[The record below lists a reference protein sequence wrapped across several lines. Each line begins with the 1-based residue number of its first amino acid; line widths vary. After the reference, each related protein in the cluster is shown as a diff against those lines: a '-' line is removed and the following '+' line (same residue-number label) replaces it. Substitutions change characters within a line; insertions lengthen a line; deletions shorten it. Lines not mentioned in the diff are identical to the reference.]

1 MTYRQAGA
9 VEGPGGPGAGPV
21 TAPALSAVPVPPA
34 VPVLAGTGAIERGRG
49 GVRSVAEGLR
59 LLGAVVLGAV
69 TALLGVVFVP
79 LALPFA
85 RRPAVRGA
93 ARRLAVLEARRL
105 RLDPAALGLGA
116 DRPDGR
122 ELRYLAARVPVGV
135 LGGLVAALLAIG
147 AGAAVVLA
155 WSWARGLPFDGM
167 TPSAPLLAYTF
178 LAGVVL
184 LFLDLSGLVGVYA
197 LERRLAVRE
206 LGPDLTEALQHR
218 IAELAESRAGV
229 LSAVDSERRR
239 IERDLHDGLQQRLV
253 ALSMLVGRARRG
265 RPELLEQ
272 AHEEAQQ
279 ALAELREV
287 AWRVYPSGLDALG
300 LADALSGV
308 AERSGVPV
316 KVVCELSAR
325 PPTAVE
331 TASYFV
337 VSEAVTNAAKH
348 ARATAITVEVRER
361 GTMVVVRVQDDGVGG
376 ADAAGG
382 GLSGLSG
389 RVAALDGRLRVDSPP
404 GGPTTITAELPCG

>member
-1 MTYRQAGA
+1 M
-9 VEGPGGPGAGPV
+9 PS
-21 TAPALSAVPVPPA
+21 LVPP
-34 VPVLAGTGAIERGRG
+34 LRG
-49 GVRSVAEGLR
+49 GMGPAAEGLR
-59 LLGAVVLGAV
+59 LLRAVVLGTV
-69 TALLGVVFVP
+69 TALLDVVF
-79 LALPFA
+79 LLLTLPFA
-85 RRPAVRGA
+85 GRPAVRGA
-93 ARRLAVLEARRL
+93 ARRLVALEARRL
-105 RLDPAALGLGA
+105 RLDPAALELDT

-135 LGGLVAALLAIG
+135 LGGLVFTLLVYGAEMAVALS
-147 AGAAVVLA
+147 
-155 WSWARGLPFDGM
+155 WSWGRGLPFDGM
-167 TPSAPLLAYTF
+167 TPSLPLLAYAF
-178 LAGVVL
+178 LGGVVL
-184 LFLDLSGLVGVYA
+184 LFLDLSGLVGVHT
-197 LERRLAVRE
+197 LERRLAVRM
-206 LGPDLTEALQHR
+206 LGPDPTDALRRR
-218 IAELAESRAGV
+218 ITELAESRAGV
-229 LSAVDSERRR
+229 LEAVDSERRR

-265 RPELLEQ
+265 RSELLAQ

-287 AWRVYPSGLDALG
+287 AWRVYPSGLDSLG
-300 LADALSGV
+300 LANALAGV

-325 PPTAVE
+325 PPMAVQ

-361 GTMVVVRVQDDGVGG
+361 DTMVIVRIQDDGVGG
-376 ADAAGG
+376 ASAAGG
-382 GLSGLSG
+382 GLSGLAR

>member
-1 MTYRQAGA
+1 M
-9 VEGPGGPGAGPV
+9 PP
-21 TAPALSAVPVPPA
+21 LVPP
-34 VPVLAGTGAIERGRG
+34 LRG
-49 GVRSVAEGLR
+49 GVGPAAEGLR
-59 LLGAVVLGAV
+59 LLRAVVLGTV
-69 TALLGVVFVP
+69 TALLDVVFLL

-85 RRPAVRGA
+85 GHPAVRGT
-93 ARRLAVLEARRL
+93 ARRLAVIEARRL
-105 RLDPAALGLGA
+105 RLDPAALDLGT

-135 LGGLVAALLAIG
+135 LGGLVLTLLVYG
-147 AGAAVVLA
+147 VGVAVTLV
-155 WSWARGLPFDGM
+155 WSWGRGLPFDGM
-167 TPSAPLLAYTF
+167 TPSVPLLAY
-178 LAGVVL
+178 LLLGGVVL
-184 LFLDLSGLVGVYA
+184 LFLDLSGLAGVHA
-197 LERRLAVRE
+197 LERRLAVRM
-206 LGPDLTEALQHR
+206 LGPDPADALRRR
-218 IAELAESRAGV
+218 ITELAESRAGV
-229 LSAVDSERRR
+229 LEAVDSERRR

-265 RPELLEQ
+265 RSELLAQ

-287 AWRVYPSGLDALG
+287 AWRVYPSGLDSLG
-300 LADALSGV
+300 LADALAGV

-316 KVVCELSAR
+316 KVVCELSVR
-325 PPTAVE
+325 PPMAVQ

-361 GTMVVVRVQDDGVGG
+361 DTMVVVCVRDDGLGG
-376 ADAAGG
+376 ASAAGG
-382 GLSGLSG
+382 GLSGLAR

>member
-1 MTYRQAGA
+1 MR
-9 VEGPGGPGAGPV
+9 P
-21 TAPALSAVPVPPA
+21 
-34 VPVLAGTGAIERGRG
+34 
-49 GVRSVAEGLR
+49 VAEGLR
-59 LLGAVVLGAV
+59 LLGAVVLGTL
-69 TALLGVVFVP
+69 TALLGLVF
-79 LALPFA
+79 LLLTLPFA
-85 RRPAVRGA
+85 GHPAVRGA

-105 RLDPAALGLGA
+105 RLDPAALELGA
-116 DRPDGR
+116 DPPDGQ
-122 ELRYLAARVPVGV
+122 EWRYLAARVPVGV
-135 LGGLVAALLAIG
+135 LGGLVILLLVCG
-147 AGAAVVLA
+147 AWMAVALA
-155 WSWARGLPFDGM
+155 WSWGRGLPFDGM
-167 TPSAPLLAYTF
+167 TPSAPLLAYAL
-178 LAGVVL
+178 LAGLVL

-197 LERRLAVRE
+197 LERRLAARM
-206 LGPDLTEALQHR
+206 LGPDPTEALRRR

-229 LSAVDSERRR
+229 LAAVDSERRR
-239 IERDLHDGLQQRLV
+239 IERDLHDGVQQRLV

-287 AWRVYPSGLDALG
+287 AWRVYPSGLDSLG
-300 LADALSGV
+300 LANALAGV

-316 KVVCELSAR
+316 KVVCELSVR

-361 GTMVVVRVQDDGVGG
+361 DTMVVVRVRDDGVGG
-376 ADAAGG
+376 ASAAGG
-382 GLSGLSG
+382 GLSGLAR
-389 RVAALDGRLRVDSPP
+389 RVAALDGRLGVDSPP

>member
-1 MTYRQAGA
+1 M
-9 VEGPGGPGAGPV
+9 PS
-21 TAPALSAVPVPPA
+21 LVPP
-34 VPVLAGTGAIERGRG
+34 LRG
-49 GVRSVAEGLR
+49 GMGPAAEGLR
-59 LLGAVVLGAV
+59 LLRAVVLGTV
-69 TALLGVVFVP
+69 TALLDVVF
-79 LALPFA
+79 LLLTLPFA
-85 RRPAVRGA
+85 SRPAVRGA
-93 ARRLAVLEARRL
+93 ARRLVAIEARRL
-105 RLDPAALGLGA
+105 RLDPAALELDT

-135 LGGLVAALLAIG
+135 LGGLVFTLLVYGAEMAVALS
-147 AGAAVVLA
+147 
-155 WSWARGLPFDGM
+155 WSWGRGLPFDGM
-167 TPSAPLLAYTF
+167 TPSLPLLAYAF
-178 LAGVVL
+178 LGGVVL
-184 LFLDLSGLVGVYA
+184 LFLDLSGLVGVHT
-197 LERRLAVRE
+197 LERRLAVRM
-206 LGPDLTEALQHR
+206 LGPDPTDALRRR
-218 IAELAESRAGV
+218 ITELAESRAGV
-229 LSAVDSERRR
+229 LEAVDSERRR

-265 RPELLEQ
+265 RSELLAQ

-287 AWRVYPSGLDALG
+287 AWRVYPSGLDSLG
-300 LADALSGV
+300 LANALAGV

-325 PPTAVE
+325 PPMAVQ

-361 GTMVVVRVQDDGVGG
+361 DTMVIVRIQDDGVGG
-376 ADAAGG
+376 ASAAGG
-382 GLSGLSG
+382 GLSGLAR